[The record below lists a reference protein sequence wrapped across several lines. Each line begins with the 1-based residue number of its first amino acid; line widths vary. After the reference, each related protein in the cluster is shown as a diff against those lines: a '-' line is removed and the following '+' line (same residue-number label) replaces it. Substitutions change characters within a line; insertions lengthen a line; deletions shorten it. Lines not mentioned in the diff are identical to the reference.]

1 MLFLLFQLGADRY
14 AIEAGR
20 VREVLPLVNLKQL
33 PNAPPGIA
41 GMMDYH
47 AEPVPIIDLSQL
59 TIGVPSR
66 HLMSTRIILVN
77 YPREPGDTRLLGLI
91 AEGATET
98 LRCAEQEFID
108 PGVSVSSSLYL
119 GPVAVVAGSIVQKIE
134 VEALLS
140 PSVRSGLLQP
150 MGLR

>member
-1 MLFLLFQLGADRY
+1 MLFLLFQLGTDRY

-41 GMMDYH
+41 GVMDYH

-59 TIGVPSR
+59 ALGVPAR

-77 YPREPGDTRLLGLI
+77 YQREPGDTRPLGLI

-98 LRCAEQEFID
+98 LRCGEQEFVD
-108 PGVSVSSSLYL
+108 PGISVTSSLYL
-119 GPVAVVAGSIVQKIE
+119 GPVAVVAGSIIQRIE

-140 PSVRSGLLQP
+140 PFVQSGFFQP
-150 MGLR
+150 QETR